1 MITKIE
7 KEGITII
14 TQIYE
19 GIHGIYVAEYKGDT
33 LIAQY
38 GFNVDSDKDLSD
50 AEKEFHSKLSELGA
64 KDEAL

>member
-1 MITKIE
+1 MQTKIE

-19 GIHGIYVAEYKGDT
+19 GIHGIYVAEYNGNT

-38 GFNVDSDKDLSD
+38 GLDVDSDKDLSE
-50 AEKEFHSKLSELGA
+50 AEKEFHNNIIKSY
-64 KDEAL
+64 